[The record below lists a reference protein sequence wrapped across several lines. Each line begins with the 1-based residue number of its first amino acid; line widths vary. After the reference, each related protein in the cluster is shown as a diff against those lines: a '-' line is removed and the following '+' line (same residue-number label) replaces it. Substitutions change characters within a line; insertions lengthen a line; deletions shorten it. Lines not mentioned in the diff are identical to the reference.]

1 MLPAMD
7 SDAERII
14 IQELMEGLASNF
26 KWELDT
32 KPIME
37 RSAAPR
43 IVELT
48 NQAGT
53 EVLLIGG
60 SNCQRLYE
68 AVADQG
74 VAVESLNCPGWVL
87 NPKAIDGTITHLGNV
102 LPRLPA
108 SVPIVIWGLDNS
120 CFRALSQEGDLTRIV
135 KKDDNKFH
143 VPGDIAVTP
152 YVLLKPAIRELQRL
166 LEAMK
171 DREIWIMD
179 VIPRF
184 LLVFCCEDAGH
195 CAKVRLPGAE
205 GMAAGKK
212 LLEDI
217 AELNAEMAAH
227 LTGPGVNFVS
237 TGDLLTGVEN
247 SSMGTLMDSLY
258 EVWNKDPVH
267 GERQAYTRIGLAL
280 LKHITK
286 KGRVGAYPAAKRTRE
301 HPDPDDEGRQRGR
314 GGGGGDRAEYGR
326 GSSPSTSSRSGRETS
341 RTVVF
346 SDTATPDRRRG
357 SPPGRFSG
365 RRRDSW

>member
-1 MLPAMD
+1 
-7 SDAERII
+7 
-14 IQELMEGLASNF
+14 
-26 KWELDT
+26 
-32 KPIME
+32 
-37 RSAAPR
+37 
-43 IVELT
+43 
-48 NQAGT
+48 
-53 EVLLIGG
+53 
-60 SNCQRLYE
+60 
-68 AVADQG
+68 
-74 VAVESLNCPGWVL
+74 
-87 NPKAIDGTITHLGNV
+87 V

-120 CFRALSQEGDLTRIV
+120 CFRALSHEGDLTRIV
-135 KKDDNKFH
+135 KDKEDNKFH

-166 LEAMK
+166 LDAMK

-179 VIPRF
+179 IIPRF

-205 GMAAGKK
+205 GLAAGKK
-212 LLEDI
+212 LREDI
-217 AELNAEMAAH
+217 AELDAEMAAH

-258 EVWNKDPVH
+258 EVWNQDPVH

-280 LKHITK
+280 LKHISK
-286 KGRVGAYPAAKRTRE
+286 KGRVGTYPAAKRTRE
-301 HPDPDDEGRQRGR
+301 EHPDPDDVGRQRGR
-314 GGGGGDRAEYGR
+314 GGGGGDCEEYGR
-326 GSSPSTSSRSGRETS
+326 ESSPSTSSRSGRETS
-341 RTVVF
+341 RTIVF
-346 SDTATPDRRRG
+346 SDSAIPVRRRG